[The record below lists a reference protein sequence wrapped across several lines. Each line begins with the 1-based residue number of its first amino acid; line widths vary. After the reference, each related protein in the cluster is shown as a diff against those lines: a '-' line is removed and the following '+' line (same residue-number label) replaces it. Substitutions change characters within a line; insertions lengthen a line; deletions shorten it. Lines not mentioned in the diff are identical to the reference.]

1 MPTPTYALRLPKKV
15 QDDLTTI
22 EHVYGAPNGRAFA
35 REILEVVTSGDPD
48 RISLFVAKFIDRLGG
63 QTSFYLT
70 VENTPAGTTRT
81 TRTPSKARKKRRRRE
96 RTT

>member
-1 MPTPTYALRLPKKV
+1 MPTPLYALRLPQKV
-15 QDDLTTI
+15 QDDLVTI
-22 EHVYGAPNGRAFA
+22 GRVYGSPNGRAFA

-63 QTSFYLT
+63 QTSFFLT
-70 VENTPAGTTRT
+70 VESTPAAPKRT
-81 TRTPSKARKKRRRRE
+81 TRKARRKRRPRD